1 MKIKSPVGGAL
12 IISGLLG
19 LYAISGFYL
28 IPAVARHKLPPLV
41 AELTGR
47 QPRLQAVHF
56 NPFTLRVEIE
66 GFGLNIDNDQ
76 PLLSFEYLVVD
87 LDAVESIS
95 KRGVVLDQVVLRK
108 PEINVARRADGSFN
122 FNDLMPKAAEPENT
136 PAAEEPS
143 PPLALLVH
151 NLTIEGGRAAWS
163 DALLPEPANE
173 SVMPIDLTVD
183 EFNTLPDG
191 PAKFALAF
199 DIASGGHLE
208 WHGDFSL
215 AAMTSNGKLKLDKLA
230 LPKLWQLFPRDSLP
244 LDISDGE
251 LSLQADYQF
260 NGIEPAINVSVSNAG
275 LDIQRLVLAETA
287 KPDPLIEIPALKVS
301 GVAVDVGKQQISIA
315 SLSSQDA
322 VIKAW
327 LQADGQLNY
336 QRLFVGE
343 APAAPATAQVAPV
356 ADAETSAAW
365 QVRLDELAL
374 TNYKVQFSDLGPAK
388 PVDVVLSEM
397 NCKLTQF
404 STAAGAKLPLQFA
417 AKFNQS
423 GSLKLTGDMVL
434 EPFSADW
441 DLDIRNIELN
451 GFESYIDPFVKL
463 DLIDGEFS
471 TQGHLRLETANELQV
486 VYRGDASVDNLLT
499 RDKIKNKDFVKWAR
513 LDLNQLAIDVAKQ
526 QYGLGKVTLD
536 KPYVRFMI
544 KKEGTTNF
552 DEIIVSPSE
561 EGPAVKPQAPPVPAK
576 AGAEP
581 TISIGKIE
589 VKDGRSDFADYSLIL
604 PFVAEMNSLK
614 GEVDGF
620 ASNSNKAAKLK
631 LQGKVYDLATVAIK
645 GNYQFNNGDSNIAL
659 NFTHMPLPLVTPYM
673 AEFAGY
679 KIEKGQMALELQYSL
694 QHAQLQ
700 AQNKIL
706 IDQLTLGEKVDNPKA
721 VSLPLNLA
729 IALLKDSDGKINLDF
744 PISGSLEDPQFS
756 VGALVADVLVNVVKK
771 VVASPFKAIASMFDD
786 DVDPSNVVFAPGS
799 SEISP
804 EQGAKLAQVGSALA
818 GKPELV
824 LEIKGIAY
832 QAQDWSVLR
841 FDALTEILKK
851 MKSGELR
858 DKGEKIRSEYIE
870 LSEDEYKRLLAK
882 FYAEV
887 FPNEID
893 YSVLG
898 KPRMKH
904 NPDVEFYDTARKQ
917 LEAIMPPEPQRLDK
931 LAVERA
937 NRIAKY
943 LSEQAGVDRSRIY
956 ILATEAQ
963 TGEANAP
970 AQALL
975 SLNVG
980 H

>member
-1 MKIKSPVGGAL
+1 MKIKSPVAGAL
-12 IISGLLG
+12 IVSGLLG

-47 QPRLQAVHF
+47 EPRLQAVHF
-56 NPFTLRVEIE
+56 NPFSLRVEVE
-66 GFGLNIDNDQ
+66 GFGLNTDDDQ
-76 PLLSFEYLVVD
+76 PLLSFEYLSVD
-87 LDAVESIS
+87 FDALESIS
-95 KRGVVLDQVVLRK
+95 TRGVVFDQVLVRK
-108 PEINVARRADGSFN
+108 PEINVARKADGRFN
-122 FNDLMPKAAEPENT
+122 FEALVPKASEPENA
-136 PAAEEPS
+136 PATEEPS
-143 PPLALLVH
+143 PALAVLVH
-151 NLTIEGGRAAWS
+151 RLAIEGGRAAWS
-163 DALLPEPANE
+163 DALLPEPGNE
-173 SVMPIDLTVD
+173 NIMPIDLTVD
-183 EFNTLPDG
+183 EFNTRPDG
-191 PAKFALAF
+191 PAKFALAL
-199 DIASGGHLE
+199 DIASGGRLE
-208 WHGDFSL
+208 WHGNFNL
-215 AAMTSNGKLKLDKLA
+215 ASMTSNGQVKLEQLA
-230 LPKLWQLFPRDSLP
+230 LPKVWRLFLRDILP
-244 LDISDGE
+244 LEITDGE

-260 NGIEPAINVSVSNAG
+260 NGIEPAIDVSVANAG
-275 LDIQRLVLAETA
+275 LDIQRLALAEPS
-287 KPDPLIEIPALKVS
+287 KPDPLVAIPELKLS
-301 GVAVDVGKQQISIA
+301 GVAVDVGKRQVNIA
-315 SLSSQDA
+315 SLSSQNA
-322 VIKAW
+322 QIKAW

-336 QRLFVGE
+336 QRLFAGE
-343 APAAPATAQVAPV
+343 APAAPTTAQVAPV
-356 ADAETSAAW
+356 ADTETSAAW

-388 PVDVVLSEM
+388 PVEVVLSEM

-404 STAAGAKLPLQFA
+404 STATGAKLPLQFA

-423 GSLKLTGDMVL
+423 GTLKLNGDMVL
-434 EPFSADW
+434 EPFVADW

-451 GFESYIDPFVKL
+451 GFEPYIDPYVKL
-463 DLIDGEFS
+463 DLVDGEFS
-471 TQGHLRLETANELQV
+471 TQGHLRLDTANELQV
-486 VYRGDASVDNLLT
+486 LYRGDASIDNLLT
-499 RDKIKNKDFVKWAR
+499 RDEIKNKDFVKWAR
-513 LDLNQLAIDVAKQ
+513 LGLNQLAIDVAKQ

-552 DEIIVSPSE
+552 DEIIVTRSEASPAAKSPST
-561 EGPAVKPQAPPVPAK
+561 APAK
-576 AGAEP
+576 AAVEP
-581 TISIGKIE
+581 TISIGRIE

-620 ASNSNKAAKLK
+620 ASNSDKAAKLK

-771 VVASPFKAIASMFDD
+771 VVASPFKAIASIFDD

-799 SEISP
+799 SEISQ
-804 EQGAKLAQVGSALA
+804 EESAKLSQVSSALTS
-818 GKPELV
+818 KPELV
-824 LEIKGIAY
+824 LEIKGVAY

-841 FDALTEILKK
+841 FDALTEVLKK

-870 LSEDEYKRLLAK
+870 LSEGDYKRLLAK

-898 KPRMKH
+898 RPRMKH

-943 LSEQAGVDRSRIY
+943 LSDQAGIDRSRIY
-956 ILATEAQ
+956 ILATEVQ
-963 TGEANAP
+963 TGETNAP
-970 AQALL
+970 AQSML
-975 SLNVG
+975 SLNVV